1 MTDKIYKSKVRCSL
15 LDAGVEYYK
24 AKGVEFYLTLED
36 DVLYHNTAE
45 QEKTPVSESD
55 LEAIKTKQ
63 QELIEQNNALEY
75 ARKREDAY
83 PSIEEQLDDLYHN
96 GIDGWKAT
104 IKAIKDANP
113 KE

>member
-15 LDAGVEYYK
+15 LDAGAEYYK
-24 AKGVEFYLTLED
+24 AKGVEFYLTFED

-45 QEKTPVSESD
+45 QVKTPVSESD

-96 GIDGWKAT
+96 GIDGWKAS
-104 IKAIKDANP
+104 IKAIKDKYP
-113 KE
+113 KS